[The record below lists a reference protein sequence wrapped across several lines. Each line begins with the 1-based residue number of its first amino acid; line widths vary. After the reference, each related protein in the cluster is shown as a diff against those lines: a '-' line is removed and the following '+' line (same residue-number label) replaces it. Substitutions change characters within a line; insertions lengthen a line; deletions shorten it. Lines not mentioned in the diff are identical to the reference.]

1 MNIPEKHFKETKRL
15 LNLIDKNIISK
26 WILEQGYY
34 PEQYIVPP
42 TFRVQQFNLN
52 DLPFYEVD
60 ATNILQK
67 FEPEKFETELISYPK
82 TQLTDRSFGIIHPK
96 IYHDIV
102 WYLNNE
108 WNLIVEHLFHKDI
121 KIYSYSFPIPITNKS
136 EGDIGCLRGGR
147 MIYEFIEMAEKDLV
161 AEAHNYKFLL
171 RTDIK
176 NCYPSIYTHSI
187 AWALHTKKTI
197 RTKGNRADYSKFL
210 GLKLDKLFQ
219 YSNDGCTNGIPIGP
233 AISDLISEIILA
245 AVDKECSIELKKSNI
260 EFLGVR
266 FKDDYRFLCN
276 SKEDAHKIIKTIQA
290 KLRDFNL
297 TLNDS
302 KSNVTEL
309 PEGLF
314 REWTAEYH
322 KCSLK
327 YIQKIKYKQLANTML
342 STLKIDKQY
351 PDTGVI
357 DKFLNEL
364 TSKKYNLK
372 LKLNEKYSQKA
383 FSLLLL
389 LKGKRAKSFPLVLA
403 IIGKIIEKNQSNP
416 DILKNINQAL
426 EKIIIKKFENENDN
440 LYDLMWLIYFV
451 RSMDLFAITFPSKPK
466 TQIIRSLKTNS
477 FTLFKPLP
485 SDIKLFYTIKK
496 PTKNLPLLEYLDI
509 FKKQ

>member
-1 MNIPEKHFKETKRL
+1 MNIPEKHFIETKRL
-15 LNLIDKNIISK
+15 LNLVDKHAISK
-26 WILEQGYY
+26 WLLEEGYY

-52 DLPFYEVD
+52 QRPYYEVD
-60 ATNILQK
+60 NTGVNPK
-67 FEPEKFETELISYPK
+67 FDPEKFEFESISYPK

-102 WYLNNE
+102 WYLNQE
-108 WNLIVEHLFHKDI
+108 WDSIINHLFHKDI
-121 KIYSYSFPIPITNKS
+121 KIYSYSFPIPITNKA
-136 EGDIGCLRGGR
+136 EGDVGDLRGGR

-161 AEAHNYKFLL
+161 AEAHDFKYLL

-197 RTKGNRADYSKFL
+197 RARGNRADYSKFL

-233 AISDLISEIILA
+233 AVSDLISEVVLA
-245 AVDKECSIELKKSNI
+245 AVDKECSIELEKNKI

-276 SKEDAHKIIKTIQA
+276 SKEDAHKIIKTLQSG
-290 KLRDFNL
+290 LRDYNL

-302 KSNVTEL
+302 KSTVTEL
-309 PEGLF
+309 PDGLF
-314 REWTAEYH
+314 REWTAEYQ
-322 KCSLK
+322 KCSLR
-327 YIQKIKYKQLANTML
+327 YHQKIKYKQLSNTML

-403 IIGKIIEKNQSNP
+403 IIGKIIEKNEDNP
-416 DILKNINQAL
+416 EILKYINKSL
-426 EKIIIKKFENENDN
+426 EKIITKKFENESDN

-451 RSMDLFAITFPSKPK
+451 KSMNLFAIKFPTKPK
-466 TQIIRSLKTNS
+466 TQIIRTLKTNT
-477 FTLFKPLP
+477 FTLFRPLP
-485 SDIKLFYTIKK
+485 VDVKLFCSIKK
-496 PTKNLPLLEYLDI
+496 PQKNTPLLQYLDL
-509 FKKQ
+509 FNK